1 MRRLTNGV
9 VRLAGA
15 GALVG
20 MLFVAGGCSTS
31 KSAQTLDGAQPG
43 AEERLELDPMLIRG
57 SADGEGGETIEVRE
71 VFDRAYDDYADRRYE
86 SAARHYEL
94 VLEYFPDSDFYLP
107 SLYNAGLSY
116 EKLERWQP
124 ASEYYKRII
133 EEYPDEKD
141 GKDAYYRLANAYEK
155 MGEHEAV
162 VELMTEVLLR
172 EKLSSFDRVE
182 AYVRRSNAQ
191 LELGHWKEAEQ
202 GYRTLIQLNK
212 EATPRNRLASDSH
225 LIVQAYFGLARSY
238 HERVLEIELVLP
250 TETMGDAL
258 ERKAELFTTAQAN
271 YIEALRHH
279 HPQWSMAAGYMIGKL
294 YEDFYTDIFNAEIPD
309 DLDEEHVALYFEELR
324 KHIRPLMER
333 AISVYEKNLSLSRR
347 IGTSEEK
354 NEWVANTSRKLE
366 RLQNFLGDPVT
377 QRRAEMLVAK
387 GHTLTRPWDPQET
400 AFDLVDVAVREAAE
414 SALAADEDDSTQ
426 QAEGPES

>member
-20 MLFVAGGCSTS
+20 MLFVGVGCSTS

-71 VFDRAYDDYADRRYE
+71 VFDRGYEEYAARRYE

-107 SLYNAGLSY
+107 ALYNAGLSY

-124 ASEYYKRII
+124 ASEYYRRII

-155 MGEHEAV
+155 LDDHEAV

-172 EKLSSFDRVE
+172 DKLSSFDRIE

-191 LELGHWKEAEQ
+191 LELGHWEEAEQ
-202 GYRTLIQLNK
+202 GYRTLIQLNE
-212 EATPRNRLASDSH
+212 EAAPRERLSGDSH
-225 LIVQAYFGLARSY
+225 LIVQAYFGLGQSY
-238 HERVLEIELVLP
+238 HERVLEIDLVLP

-279 HPQWSMAAGYMIGKL
+279 HPQWSMAAGYMIGRL

-347 IGTSEEK
+347 LGTSEEK
-354 NEWVANTSRKLE
+354 NEWVASTSRKLE

-377 QRRAEMLVAK
+377 QRRAERLVAK

-400 AFDLVDVAVREAAE
+400 ALDLVDVAVREAAE
-414 SALAADEDDSTQ
+414 SALDASDDDGPRQ
-426 QAEGPES
+426 VEGPES